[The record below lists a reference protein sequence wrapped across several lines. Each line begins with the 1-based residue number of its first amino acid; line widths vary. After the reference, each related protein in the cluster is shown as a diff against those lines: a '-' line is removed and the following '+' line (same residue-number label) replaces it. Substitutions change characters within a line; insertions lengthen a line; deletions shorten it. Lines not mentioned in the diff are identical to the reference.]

1 MPPRTLASLAHALSV
16 APDHDASL
24 VALAEALAEL
34 DRVAVLAVLRYD
46 ARRQLFDEVAI
57 SDGRHVEHR
66 RIDTTFD
73 HLPPTVQPA
82 VRSGGQFV
90 DLADKSAEYI
100 RLFELPTI
108 PDGGMLSLRG
118 LHVDGQ
124 LAAVVA
130 LQESKRIF
138 GARTAERFAPSVAL
152 YELAYGRLIER
163 DGREEASRTLE
174 AVMQRV
180 HAEYER
186 RLGELDHALNQA
198 RFEARQSGGHDT
210 ARLLQAER
218 DVTRLTEE
226 SRRAT
231 TRAERVEQQVAAAV
245 GQLEQAHVELHR
257 RSEALRQ
264 KTRTLYLLDRMLTL
278 DATADDPRRLA
289 DGLLNLAGE
298 DMQAQR
304 CSLMLVEPGTEVLV
318 LAALRGVAPNI
329 GLGER
334 VPIGRGVSG
343 RVAASRE
350 PLLVQDVSD
359 AAAHPLLQDQFF
371 TTGSFI
377 SCPLVYRDELV
388 GVLNLTNRARFG
400 VFVEEDVERVRLLA
414 LVTSLICVNTRL
426 AERLIPELRVS

>member
-24 VALAEALAEL
+24 VALAEALIEL
-34 DRVAVLAVLRYD
+34 DRAAAVGVLRYD
-46 ARRQLFDEVAI
+46 LRRELFDELAV
-57 SDGRHVEHR
+57 VEDNRVR
-66 RIDTTFD
+66 RSRVDTTFD
-73 HLPPTVQPA
+73 HLPPAIQPA
-82 VRSGGQFV
+82 VRGGGQFV
-90 DLADKSAEYI
+90 DLGDKSADYA
-100 RLFELPTI
+100 RLFDLPQV

-124 LAAVVA
+124 LAAVLA

-152 YELAYGRLIER
+152 YELAYGRLVEK
-163 DGREEASRTLE
+163 DGREEAGRTLE
-174 AVMQRV
+174 GVMQRV

-186 RLGELDHALNQA
+186 RLSELGIELRKA
-198 RFEARQSGGHDT
+198 RSEAEQTGGRDT
-210 ARLLQAER
+210 TRLLEAER
-218 DVTRLTEE
+218 EAVRLTEE
-226 SRRAT
+226 LRRAT
-231 TRAERVEQQVAAAV
+231 TRASKVEQQVAAAV

-257 RSEALRQ
+257 RSESLRQ
-264 KTRTLYLLDRMLTL
+264 KTRTLYLLDRMLSL
-278 DATADDPRRLA
+278 DGAADDPRRLA

-304 CSLMLVEPGTEVLV
+304 CSLMLLEPGTETLV
-318 LAALRGVAPNI
+318 LSAVRGVAPNVA
-329 GLGER
+329 LGER
-334 VPIGRGVSG
+334 VPIGRGVAG

-359 AAAHPLLQDQFF
+359 ATAHPLLQDQFF

-414 LVTSLICVNTRL
+414 LVTALICVNSRL
-426 AERLIPELRVS
+426 SERLIPALSVR